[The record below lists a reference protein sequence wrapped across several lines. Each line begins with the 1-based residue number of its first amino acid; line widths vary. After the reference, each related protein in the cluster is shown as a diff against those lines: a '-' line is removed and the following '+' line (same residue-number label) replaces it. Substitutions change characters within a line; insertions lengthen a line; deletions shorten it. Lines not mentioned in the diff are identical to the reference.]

1 MGISGFFYHLKN
13 LMKPSKKE
21 FAKVNDKKYD
31 FLILDYHSLFHN
43 VKNLYDEIN
52 YFIRILFEVKYQYE
66 CNIDYLFGP
75 TKKGYMVKNNLCKQ
89 LEYIITTYK
98 NIFDLI
104 GINLTHVNFRYN
116 NIRDSLKKINFILDK
131 FPLSE
136 DIIKR
141 GMIADLV
148 LHTENLARKYTH
160 SHATTL
166 IYFDGVPSVSKIK
179 EQLNRRIFLTVSKLI
194 NADISKFVL
203 DGSVSAYNPSAPIL
217 PKRTSEHLIR
227 RKLIINIP
235 PINLNEPIINETRD
249 ILAAKGFTIN
259 DKLRYGEAEHQIM
272 KDLRDAKYKDKN
284 ILLASPDADLIL
296 LSMLALV
303 FNGVKIDIYRES
315 ILSPS
320 NFEFKWNYITP
331 PPSFAM
337 KSPFG
342 RDIVFININDIIKLL
357 GLTTNQKI
365 LDIVYLFLLLGDDFI
380 PVISTLDVKALT
392 TIITTYD
399 EIKLPIVSADAIIYA
414 NLITFID
421 ELSKQEDILF
431 VAMKKKFNSK
441 IGNKTDNASDNY
453 QKSLALF
460 QAQDN
465 LPLKKIIYLDNGL
478 IINDDGSEEI
488 LAKAFVDPPAL
499 SEGNIGL
506 YLQGYQFIF
515 DLYYLN
521 NLKNYKWYYPHDTA
535 PTLKEIVTFLKAKTP
550 EELPVIFDY
559 THTIDIKTD
568 LNYFDLAT
576 YKKYIDDNKD
586 KILRNIIANIVRE
599 TREAITFD
607 PATVALTPALLSKY
621 FTYKNIKI
629 IYKCFNGLYLQSCL
643 DYDSHLIDPDDATY
657 NTKIRP
663 ELLGGYYQKYLK
675 YKNKYLKLKNELR

>member
-13 LMKPSKKE
+13 KMREKFPNTSS
-21 FAKVNDKKYD
+21 KKYD
-31 FLILDYHSLFHN
+31 FLVLDYHSLFHN
-43 VKNLYDEIN
+43 IKNLYDEIN
-52 YFIRILFEVKYQYE
+52 YFIRILFESKYQYE
-66 CNIDYLFGP
+66 CNIDYLFVP
-75 TKKGYMVKNNLCKQ
+75 TKKGFMVKNNLCKQ

-98 NIFDLI
+98 HIFDLI

-116 NIRDSLKKINFILDK
+116 NLRDSLKKINFILGK

-148 LHTENLARKYTH
+148 LHTENLSSTYTH
-160 SHATTL
+160 NNASTL

-194 NADISKFVL
+194 NADISKRVL
-203 DGSVSAYNPSAPIL
+203 KLGSVFTPGSGLTPSRA
-217 PKRTSEHLIR
+217 SEFEIR
-227 RKLIINIP
+227 QKLILSVP

-249 ILAAKGFTIN
+249 ILTAKGFTIN
-259 DKLRYGEAEHQIM
+259 NKLRYGEAEHQIM
-272 KDLRDAKYKDKN
+272 KDLRDAKFKDKN

-303 FNGVKIDIYRES
+303 FNGVKIDIYRET

-320 NFEFKWNYITP
+320 NFEFKWKYQSRP
-331 PPSFAM
+331 PTYELT
-337 KSPFG
+337 SPFG
-342 RDIVFININDIIKLL
+342 RDIVFININDIITLL
-357 GLTTNQKI
+357 GLTTPQKI

-380 PVISTLDVKALT
+380 PVISTLDIKAL
-392 TIITTYD
+392 
-399 EIKLPIVSADAIIYA
+399 DAIIATYDRVRLSIVSLTEINYA
-414 NLITFID
+414 NLLTFID
-421 ELSKQEDILF
+421 ELSKQEDTLF
-431 VAMKKKFNSK
+431 DAMKRKFNTK
-441 IGNKTDNASDNY
+441 VGNKTDNADENY
-453 QKSLALF
+453 TKYLSLI
-460 QAQDN
+460 QSPDN
-465 LPLKKIIYLDNGL
+465 LPLKKIIYLENGL
-478 IINDDGSEEI
+478 IIKDDGSEEV
-488 LAKAFVDPPAL
+488 LAKAFVDPPAV
-499 SEGNIGL
+499 SESNISL

-535 PTLKEIVTFLKAKTP
+535 PTLKEIVTFLKAKRP
-550 EELPVIFDY
+550 EELPALFDY

-586 KILRNIIANIVRE
+586 KILRNIIANIIRE
-599 TREAITFD
+599 TKEAITFD
-607 PATVALTPALLSKY
+607 PATVELTPAILSRY

-643 DYDSHLIDPDDATY
+643 NYESDLIAPDEAVY
-657 NTKIRP
+657 NTKIRA